1 MEKKEGKTMYTTADQ
16 LRFDVLTKLD
26 EAKKENKELVMS
38 IRYADKN
45 MFQCSVSHLDEE
57 GNIISVDNMKFH
69 IEVLVEQI
77 KNHQI
82 AKIRFNLF

>member
-1 MEKKEGKTMYTTADQ
+1 MYTTADQ

-26 EAKKENKELVMS
+26 EAELVMS

-45 MFQCSVSHLDEE
+45 MFQCSVSRLDEE

-69 IEVLVEQI
+69 IEVLVEQM

>member
-1 MEKKEGKTMYTTADQ
+1 MYTTADQ

-45 MFQCSVSHLDEE
+45 MFQCSVSRLDEE

-69 IEVLVEQI
+69 IEVLVDQI
-77 KNHQI
+77 KNHKL

>member
-1 MEKKEGKTMYTTADQ
+1 MYTTADQ
-16 LRFDVLTKLD
+16 LRYDVITKLE

-45 MFQCSVSHLDEE
+45 MFQCTVASLDDE
-57 GNIISVDNMKFH
+57 GNILSVDNMKFH
-69 IEVLVEQI
+69 IEVLVNQI
-77 KNHQI
+77 KNNQI

>member
-26 EAKKENKELVMS
+26 EANKELVMS

-45 MFQCSVSHLDEE
+45 MFQCSVSRLDEE

-69 IEVLVEQI
+69 IEVLVDQI

>member
-45 MFQCSVSHLDEE
+45 MFQCSVSRLDEE
-57 GNIISVDNMKFH
+57 
-69 IEVLVEQI
+69 
-77 KNHQI
+77 
-82 AKIRFNLF
+82 IRTCSSAA